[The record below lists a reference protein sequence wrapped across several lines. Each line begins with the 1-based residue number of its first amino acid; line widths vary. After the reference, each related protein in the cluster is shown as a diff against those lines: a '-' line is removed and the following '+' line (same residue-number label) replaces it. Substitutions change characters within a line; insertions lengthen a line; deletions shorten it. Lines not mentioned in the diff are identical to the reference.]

1 MVGLKNL
8 RGSLMKEKKN
18 KKKQKKKQDEY
29 FGNIHSPVWL

>member
-8 RGSLMKEKKN
+8 SGSLMKEEKKE
-18 KKKQKKKQDEY
+18 KKKRQDEY

>member
-8 RGSLMKEKKN
+8 RGSLMKEE
-18 KKKQKKKQDEY
+18 KKKKKKRQDEY

>member
-8 RGSLMKEKKN
+8 RGSLMKEEKKE
-18 KKKQKKKQDEY
+18 KKRQDEY

>member
-8 RGSLMKEKKN
+8 RGSLMKEE
-18 KKKQKKKQDEY
+18 KKKKKRQDEY